1 MKENKNK
8 NNEKNKPKITRRQ
21 FLGVAA
27 AAGTM
32 ATLSGCGIVE
42 EIGGDSGWLPTQYR
56 SKGQWT
62 AQVKGR
68 VPLDPE
74 NIAVVRD
81 DTKCILCG
89 QCLDACSRVQSVFD
103 YYELPIKDE
112 FICIHCGQCAL
123 YCPAGAITERRQIDM
138 VREAIKDPNKY
149 VVVQTAPSVRVG
161 LGEEFGDPTGAWV
174 EGQMVAALR
183 KLGFDSVLDTN
194 FGADLTIMEEG
205 TELIQRITEGGVLP
219 QFTSCC
225 PGWVKFLEYYYP
237 DLIDH
242 LSTAKSPMQ
251 MQGALTKTYYAQK
264 KNIAPENIVSVSI
277 MPCVAKKFE
286 ANRPE
291 FNASGQYNKQ
301 PDMRDTDYVLSTRE
315 LATFIKEENIDF
327 DSLSDESFDPIM
339 GEGSG
344 AGVIFGNSGGVMEA
358 AVRTVYSV
366 ITGDDPPAGLLDL
379 QPVRGLDSI
388 KDAALDIPG
397 VGEVRVAVASS
408 LSAARELCDRVRR
421 GEANYHFIEVM
432 TCPGGCIA
440 GGGQPKTT
448 VPPDNSMREERTES
462 LYKRDSTM
470 ASDKRTS
477 HENTEIQ
484 KVYGDFLG
492 EPCSHLAH
500 ELLHTGYKSRGDAL
514 TPKKGGEV

>member
-1 MKENKNK
+1 MKEHQHNDK
-8 NNEKNKPKITRRQ
+8 EKNVPKITRRQ

-27 AAGTM
+27 VAGTM
-32 ATLSGCGIVE
+32 ATLSGCGVVE
-42 EIGGDSGWLPTQYR
+42 EIGGDGGWVPTQYR
-56 SKGQWT
+56 SEGNWT

-68 VPLDPE
+68 VPLDPD

-89 QCLDACSRVQSVFD
+89 QCLEACDRVQSVFD

-123 YCPAGAITERRQIDM
+123 YCPSGAITERSQIDQ
-138 VREAIKDPNKY
+138 VRDAINDPNKF
-149 VVVQTAPSVRVG
+149 VVVQTAPSIRVG
-161 LGEEFGDPTGAWV
+161 LGEEFGDDAGTWV

-183 KLGFDSVLDTN
+183 RLGFDAVLDTN

-205 TELIQRITEGGVLP
+205 TELVQRLTGDGILP

-237 DLIDH
+237 DLMDH

-251 MQGALTKTYYAQK
+251 MQGAMTKTYYAARK
-264 KNIAPENIVSVSI
+264 KIDPNKIVSVAI
-277 MPCVAKKFE
+277 MPCTAKKFE

-291 FNASGQYNKQ
+291 FNAAGEYHNL
-301 PDMRDTDYVLSTRE
+301 PDMRDIDFVLSTRE
-315 LATFIKEENIDF
+315 LANFIKEENIDF
-327 DSLSDESFDPIM
+327 ASLPEESFDPIM

-344 AGVIFGNSGGVMEA
+344 AGVIFGNTGGVMEA
-358 AVRTVYSV
+358 AIRTAYYVV
-366 ITGDDPPAGLLDL
+366 AGEEPPSGLLNL

-388 KDAALDIPG
+388 KEASVNVPG
-397 VGEVRVAVASS
+397 FGEVRVAVASS
-408 LSAARELCDRVRR
+408 LSAARTLCDRVRA
-421 GEANYHFIEVM
+421 GEADYHFIEIM
-432 TCPGGCIA
+432 SCPGGCIA

-448 VPPDNSMREERTES
+448 VPPDNSMREKRIDS
-462 LYKRDSTM
+462 LYHRDSTM
-470 ASDKRTS
+470 AENKRTS

-484 KVYGDFLG
+484 TAYNDFLG
-492 EPCSHLAH
+492 EPCSEIAH
-500 ELLHTGYKSRGDAL
+500 ELLHTHYSSRGDAL
-514 TPKKGGEV
+514 TPKEGGES

>member
-1 MKENKNK
+1 MKKVK
-8 NNEKNKPKITRRQ
+8 QKEKDRPKITRRQ

-32 ATLSGCGIVE
+32 ATLSGCGVVE
-42 EIGGDSGWLPTQYR
+42 EIGGKDGWLPVQYR

-68 VPLDPE
+68 VPLDPN

-81 DTKCILCG
+81 DTKCVLCG
-89 QCLDACSRVQSVFD
+89 QCLEACERVQSVFD

-112 FICIHCGQCAL
+112 FICVHCGQCAL
-123 YCPAGAITERRQIDM
+123 YCPSGAITERSQIEM

-161 LGEEFGDPTGAWV
+161 LGEEFDSETGAWV
-174 EGQMVAALR
+174 EGKMVAALR
-183 KLGFDSVLDTN
+183 RLGFDGVLDTN

-205 TELIQRITEGGVLP
+205 TEFIQRLTGGGVLP

-237 DLIDH
+237 DLIDN
-242 LSTAKSPMQ
+242 LSSAKSPMG
-251 MQGALTKTYYAQK
+251 MQGPLIKTYYAQK
-264 KNIAPENIVSVSI
+264 KKVDPKKIVSVAI
-277 MPCVAKKFE
+277 MPCTAKKFE

-291 FNASGQYNKQ
+291 FDSSGVYNNIA
-301 PDMRDTDYVLSTRE
+301 DMRDTDFVLSTRE
-315 LATFIKEENIDF
+315 LATFIKEEGIDF
-327 DSLSDESFDPIM
+327 DSLEDEAFDPIM

-344 AGVIFGNSGGVMEA
+344 AGVIFGNTGGVMEA
-358 AVRTVYSV
+358 AIRTVYAVVS
-366 ITGDDPPAGLLDL
+366 GEEPPEGLLDL

-388 KDAALDIPG
+388 KEAALNVPG
-397 VGEVRVAVASS
+397 AGEVRVAVASS
-408 LSAARELCDRVRR
+408 LSAARTLCDQVRA

-432 TCPGGCIA
+432 CCPGGCIS

-448 VPPDNSMREERTES
+448 VPPDNSMREKRTES
-462 LYKRDSTM
+462 LYERDRTM
-470 ASDKRTS
+470 AENKRLS
-477 HENTEIQ
+477 HENTEIAT
-484 KVYGDFLG
+484 VYQEFLG
-492 EPCSHLAH
+492 EPCSELAH
-500 ELLHTGYKSRGDAL
+500 ELLHTHYTSRGNEL
-514 TPKKGGEV
+514 TPKKGGEA

>member
-1 MKENKNK
+1 MKKHKSN
-8 NNEKNKPKITRRQ
+8 NNEKSSPKITRRQ

-27 AAGTM
+27 VAGTM
-32 ATLSGCGIVE
+32 ATLSGCGIVD
-42 EIGGDSGWLPTQYR
+42 EIGGEGGWLPTQYR

-68 VPLDPE
+68 VPIDPD
-74 NIAVVRD
+74 NIAIVRD
-81 DTKCILCG
+81 DTKCVLCG
-89 QCLDACSRVQSVFD
+89 QCLEACERVQSVFD

-123 YCPAGAITERRQIDM
+123 YCPSGAITERSQIDQ
-138 VREAIKDPNKY
+138 VREAINDPNKF

-161 LGEEFGDPTGAWV
+161 LGEEFGDDTGAWV

-183 KLGFDSVLDTN
+183 RLGFDAVLDTN
-194 FGADLTIMEEG
+194 YGADLTIMEEG
-205 TELIQRITEGGVLP
+205 TELIQRLTNNGVLP

-225 PGWVKFLEYYYP
+225 PGWVKFIEYYYP
-237 DLIDH
+237 DLLDH
-242 LSTAKSPMQ
+242 VSSAKSPMQ
-251 MQGALTKTYYAQK
+251 MQGALTKTYYAAK
-264 KNIAPENIVSVSI
+264 KKIDPKNIVSVAI

-291 FNASGQYNKQ
+291 FNASGVYNKDE
-301 PDMRDTDYVLSTRE
+301 DMRDTDFVLSTRE

-327 DSLSDESFDPIM
+327 TSLPEESFDPIM

-358 AVRTVYSV
+358 AIRTVYAV
-366 ITGDDPPAGLLDL
+366 VTGNEPPATLLDL
-379 QPVRGLDSI
+379 QPVRGLEST
-388 KDAALDIPG
+388 KEAAVNVPG

-408 LSAARELCDRVRR
+408 LSAARALCDKVRK
-421 GEANYHFIEVM
+421 GEANYHFIEIM
-432 TCPGGCIA
+432 SCPGGCIA

-448 VPPDNSMREERTES
+448 VPPQDHMREKRTES
-462 LYKRDSTM
+462 LYHRDSTM
-470 ASDKRTS
+470 GDGKRTS

-484 KVYGDFLG
+484 MVYNEFLT
-492 EPCSHLAH
+492 EPCSELAH
-500 ELLHTGYKSRGDAL
+500 ELLHTHYSSRGEAL
-514 TPKKGGEV
+514 TPKEGGES